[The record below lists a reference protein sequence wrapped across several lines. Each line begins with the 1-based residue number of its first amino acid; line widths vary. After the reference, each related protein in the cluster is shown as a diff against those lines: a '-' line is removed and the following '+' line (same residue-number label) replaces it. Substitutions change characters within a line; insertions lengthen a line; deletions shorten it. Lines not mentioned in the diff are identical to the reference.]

1 MGLSTKLVV
10 SGAVAGTALA
20 YYVRTRRARTGEG
33 YLDIM
38 RSLPGDVRRWADET
52 KSRAALALE
61 EGKAAARDRDAEFA
75 QQMLAAG
82 APPGA

>member
-10 SGAVAGTALA
+10 SSAVAGTALA
-20 YYVRTRRARTGEG
+20 YYVRTRRARTSEG
-33 YLDIM
+33 YLQIM